1 MNSTNI
7 KNDTNITDVT
17 STYDECLSILED
29 KKKLNH
35 VDLITKW
42 DIFKNKYPIL
52 YNMLTINN
60 DIDLNMLKYL
70 CDTADKQ
77 NKLDENEKTNNE
89 FEVGNNLAK
98 KFLYNQFSEPSDRQK
113 QIIKETLRKKLQDTD
128 NKELDIREICDKINI
143 NDSKLSSK

>member
-1 MNSTNI
+1 M
-7 KNDTNITDVT
+7 DITSVT

-35 VDLITKW
+35 LDLITKW
-42 DIFKNKYPIL
+42 DLFKNKYPIL

-70 CDTADKQ
+70 CDAADKQ
-77 NKLDENEKTNNE
+77 NQLDENEKTDHE
-89 FEVGNNLAK
+89 FQVGDSLAK
-98 KFLYNQFSEPSDRQK
+98 KFIYNKFPEPSQKQK

-128 NKELDIREICDKINI
+128 NKELDIREISDKINI
-143 NDSKLSSK
+143 NDSKLKS